1 MTVLTNPRV
10 APSDASADHLEPIPS
25 PPRRRRARVRPGR
38 ILAWAALCMLMLVTL
53 FPFYWMLR
61 TALSTNTV
69 LYTHAGS
76 LLPVDFTWGAFKRV
90 LGLATP
96 AEAKA
101 EGGSTGSIDFWLY
114 LRNSVIV
121 ATTIT
126 AGQVFFSSL
135 AAYAFARLQW
145 PGRDAVFFLF
155 LTALMIPPIFVQLP
169 NFILIRDLGLLNTL
183 AGIILPFF
191 FMTPFAIFFMRQFF
205 LGISKEVEESAKLD
219 GAGHV
224 RIFFRIILPMSTT
237 PLFTLATLSYITAWG
252 EYFWPLLVARADES
266 RVLTVALGIFRS
278 QTPQTGPDWAGLMA
292 GTLIAAL
299 PVFLLFVLFGRRLVD
314 NLGYSGIK

>member
-1 MTVLTNPRV
+1 MTAMMTTSRDEDLAAARRSTLREL
-10 APSDASADHLEPIPS
+10 AG
-25 PPRRRRARVRPGR
+25 RRRREIRWGR
-38 ILAWAALCMLMLVTL
+38 ALAWAALGVLLLVTL

-61 TALSTNTV
+61 TALSTNTA
-69 LYTHAGS
+69 LYANPGS
-76 LLPVDFTWGAFKRV
+76 LLPVDFSWGAFERV
-90 LGLATP
+90 LGMATP
-96 AEAKA
+96 EEAVA
-101 EGGSTGSIDFWLY
+101 EGGTTGSIDFWLY
-114 LRNSVIV
+114 LRNSVVV
-121 ATTIT
+121 ATAIT
-126 AGQVFFSSL
+126 GGQVFFSSM
-135 AAYAFARLQW
+135 AAYAFARLRW
-145 PGRDAVFFLF
+145 PGRDAAFFLF

-183 AGIILPFF
+183 SGIVLPFF
-191 FMTPFAIFFMRQFF
+191 FMTPFAVFFMRQFF
-205 LGISKEVEESAKLD
+205 LGISREVEESARID

-237 PLFTLATLSYITAWG
+237 PLFTLGLLTYITAWG
-252 EYFWPLLVARADES
+252 EYFWPLLVGRAEES

-299 PVFLLFVLFGRRLVD
+299 PVFVLFCAFGRKLID

>member
-1 MTVLTNPRV
+1 MVDTHATV
-10 APSDASADHLEPIPS
+10 ADEVGPHGRTTRR
-25 PPRRRRARVRPGR
+25 PPRRRRPSVGR
-38 ILAWAALCMLMLVTL
+38 ILAWTALVVLLIVTL

-61 TALSTNTV
+61 TALSTNTA
-69 LYTHAGS
+69 LYSNPGS
-76 LLPVDFTWGAFKRV
+76 LLPVDFTWGAFERV
-90 LGLATP
+90 FGLATP
-96 AEAKA
+96 EEAAA
-101 EGGSTGSIDFWLY
+101 EGGTTGSIDFWLY

-121 ATTIT
+121 ATVIT
-126 AGQVFFSSL
+126 VGQVFFSSM
-135 AAYAFARLQW
+135 AAYAFARLEW
-145 PGRDAVFFLF
+145 KGRDAVFFLF

-205 LGISKEVEESAKLD
+205 LGISREVEESAKID
-219 GAGHV
+219 GAGHI

-237 PLFTLATLSYITAWG
+237 PIFTLGLLTYITAWG
-252 EYFWPLLVARADES
+252 EYFWPLLVGRADES

-299 PVFLLFVLFGRRLVD
+299 PVFILFVAFGRKLID